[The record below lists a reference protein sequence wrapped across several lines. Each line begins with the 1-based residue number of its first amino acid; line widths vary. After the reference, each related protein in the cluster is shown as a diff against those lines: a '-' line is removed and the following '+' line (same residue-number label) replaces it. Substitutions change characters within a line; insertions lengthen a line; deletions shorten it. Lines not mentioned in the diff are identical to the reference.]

1 MLDKFQHWSLNVPEE
16 KFCFFDS
23 TVNETFSVIHCIL
36 NEIVPREGRAIWG
49 NKGVKYK
56 WSRELQFQGTRL

>member
-1 MLDKFQHWSLNVPEE
+1 MLDKFQHWSLNAPEE
-16 KFCFFDS
+16 EFCFFDS
-23 TVNETFSVIHCIL
+23 TVNETFSVIHSII

-56 WSRELQFQGTRL
+56 